1 MVPGYDP
8 GQARTSLAGLT
19 KPDPKEQ
26 AAQIV
31 AWAICWPWNLV
42 WTLCVYNP
50 FRYVGEFL
58 LREIQSA
65 LFEISNGQ
73 FRSIERDLTL
83 EPLPPPYPIP
93 ERRAHHEN
101 PPAQTASVEATIET
115 PPGVTVHVDPS
126 APHVDPSA
134 SQIETERTTEIPA
147 PNHSSTIE
155 PDHSSMIEIE
165 VVAAADQTD
174 PISDQQPDEPTIAAE
189 ASNARSAED
198 IPAEVEAELAEGGS
212 SDSYTWEPPEPTA
225 YVPLSDR
232 PLKATKYDTGAILPP
247 TPEKQT
253 APTEPAADPWFGK
266 QSPNQ

>member
-1 MVPGYDP
+1 MVPGYDS
-8 GQARTSLAGLT
+8 GQARTTLAGLT
-19 KPDPKEQ
+19 KPNPKER

-83 EPLPPPYPIP
+83 DPLPPPYPIP
-93 ERRAHHEN
+93 ERRTHSEN
-101 PPAQTASVEATIET
+101 TATQTASTNAASEAS
-115 PPGVTVHVDPS
+115 PDVTVNEAPS
-126 APHVDPSA
+126 TPQV
-134 SQIETERTTEIPA
+134 ETERPTENPASDQSTT
-147 PNHSSTIE
+147 
-155 PDHSSMIEIE
+155 IE
-165 VVAAADQTD
+165 VVIAAEHAAPAQG
-174 PISDQQPDEPTIAAE
+174 QQPDEPVIATE
-189 ASNARSAED
+189 APNERSVED
-198 IPAEVEAELAEGGS
+198 IPAEVEAEMAEGGS

-232 PLKATKYDTGAILPP
+232 PLKAVKYDTGSMLPK
-247 TPEKQT
+247 TPEKQA
-253 APTEPAADPWFGK
+253 APTEPAVDPWFEK
-266 QSPNQ
+266 QNPNQ

>member
-8 GQARTSLAGLT
+8 DQARTTLAGLT
-19 KPDPKEQ
+19 KPDPKERS
-26 AAQIV
+26 AQIV
-31 AWAICWPWNLV
+31 AWAICWPWNLA

-50 FRYVGEFL
+50 FRYIGEFL

-101 PPAQTASVEATIET
+101 TSAEAASVEVTNVT
-115 PPGVTVHVDPS
+115 HPVVTVDVEQAVAQP
-126 APHVDPSA
+126 
-134 SQIETERTTEIPA
+134 ENERTTA
-147 PNHSSTIE
+147 NSVAAHSTT
-155 PDHSSMIEIE
+155 IE
-165 VVAAADQTD
+165 VVAAADQRE
-174 PISDQQPDEPTIAAE
+174 PISEPQQPDEPTLAVE
-189 ASNARSAED
+189 ASNDSPVED

-212 SDSYTWEPPEPTA
+212 SNSYTWAPPEPTA

-232 PLKATKYDTGAILPP
+232 PLKAVKHDTGPTLPP
-247 TPEKQT
+247 PPEKQT
-253 APTEPAADPWFGK
+253 APAEPAADPWLEK
-266 QSPNQ
+266 RVSNR

>member
-8 GQARTSLAGLT
+8 GQARTELAGLT
-19 KPDPKEQ
+19 KPDPKER

-93 ERRAHHEN
+93 ERRAHYEN
-101 PPAQTASVEATIET
+101 IAAQTTSVEATIET
-115 PPGVTVHVDPS
+115 PLGVTVNADPA
-126 APHVDPSA
+126 AP
-134 SQIETERTTEIPA
+134 QIEAERTTENPA
-147 PNHSSTIE
+147 SDHSTTIE
-155 PDHSSMIEIE
+155 TSTT
-165 VVAAADQTD
+165 VAAADQAE

-189 ASNARSAED
+189 ASNERSVED
-198 IPAEVEAELAEGGS
+198 IPAEVEAELLEGGS

-232 PLKATKYDTGAILPP
+232 PLKAVKYDTGSILPP
-247 TPEKQT
+247 TPGKQT
-253 APTEPAADPWFGK
+253 APTEPAADPWFEK
-266 QSPNQ
+266 KTPNR

>member
-8 GQARTSLAGLT
+8 GQARATLAGLT
-19 KPDPKEQ
+19 KPDPKER

-31 AWAICWPWNLV
+31 AWAICWPWNLA

-58 LREIQSA
+58 LRELQSA

-83 EPLPPPYPIP
+83 DPLPPPYPIS
-93 ERRAHHEN
+93 ERHDRHKNAV
-101 PPAQTASVEATIET
+101 AQTGSVEVMNETLPGETAVPEPTTVPTRNERATES
-115 PPGVTVHVDPS
+115 PVPD
-126 APHVDPSA
+126 
-134 SQIETERTTEIPA
+134 
-147 PNHSSTIE
+147 SSTATE
-155 PDHSSMIEIE
+155 
-165 VVAAADQTD
+165 VAADAALEESTTKQK
-174 PISDQQPDEPTIAAE
+174 PDKETVAAE
-189 ASNARSAED
+189 APNSVED
-198 IPAEVEAELAEGGS
+198 IPAEVEAQLAKGGA

-232 PLKATKYDTGAILPP
+232 PLKAVKYDTGATHPR

-253 APTEPAADPWFGK
+253 APAAPTPASDPWFEK
-266 QSPNQ
+266 QSPNR

>member
-8 GQARTSLAGLT
+8 SQARTSLAGLT
-19 KPDPKEQ
+19 KPDPKER

-73 FRSIERDLTL
+73 FRSIERDLTI

-93 ERRAHHEN
+93 ERRSHHEN
-101 PPAQTASVEATIET
+101 TPAQAASVEARIET
-115 PPGVTVHVDPS
+115 PPDVTVNGDPS
-126 APHVDPSA
+126 AP
-134 SQIETERTTEIPA
+134 QIEAERTTENPA
-147 PNHSSTIE
+147 SDHSTTIE
-155 PDHSSMIEIE
+155 NSTTIE
-165 VVAAADQTD
+165 VVAAADRVTTADQTE
-174 PISDQQPDEPTIAAE
+174 PILEQQAAEPTVTTE
-189 ASNARSAED
+189 PPSAGSVED
-198 IPAEVEAELAEGGS
+198 IPSEVEAELAEGGS

-232 PLKATKYDTGAILPP
+232 PLKAVKYDTGAIPPP
-247 TPEKQT
+247 TPEKQP
-253 APTEPAADPWFGK
+253 APTEPATDPWFEK

>member
-8 GQARTSLAGLT
+8 GQARTTLAGLT
-19 KPDPKEQ
+19 KPDPKER

-93 ERRAHHEN
+93 ERQSQEVTTETPSVA
-101 PPAQTASVEATIET
+101 TVEAEPFATQSQGPGTT
-115 PPGVTVHVDPS
+115 PGSATAHSTTVEVVVDPHQS
-126 APHVDPSA
+126 
-134 SQIETERTTEIPA
+134 E
-147 PNHSSTIE
+147 
-155 PDHSSMIEIE
+155 
-165 VVAAADQTD
+165 
-174 PISDQQPDEPTIAAE
+174 PISDQPSDTPTVAEE
-189 ASNARSAED
+189 ASNEQSVEH
-198 IPAEVEAELAEGGS
+198 IPVEVEAELAEGGS

-232 PLKATKYDTGAILPP
+232 PLKAVKYETGSNLPP

-253 APTEPAADPWFGK
+253 MPEKQTASEKPKTPAEPAADPWFGK
-266 QSPNQ
+266 QATNR

>member
-1 MVPGYDP
+1 MVPGYDT
-8 GQARTSLAGLT
+8 GQARTTLAGLT
-19 KPDPKEQ
+19 KPDPKER

-50 FRYVGEFL
+50 FRYVGEFF

-83 EPLPPPYPIP
+83 DPLPPPYPAP
-93 ERRAHHEN
+93 ERRTHHEDS
-101 PPAQTASVEATIET
+101 PAQTASINVTSET
-115 PPGVTVHVDPS
+115 PPDTTLNGN
-126 APHVDPSA
+126 PSA
-134 SQIETERTTEIPA
+134 SQSETEPTAESPAVEQSTT
-147 PNHSSTIE
+147 
-155 PDHSSMIEIE
+155 IE
-165 VVAAADQTD
+165 VVAAAEQTE
-174 PISDQQPDEPTIAAE
+174 PASDQNLEKPASAAE
-189 ASNARSAED
+189 MSNEGSVED
-198 IPAEVEAELAEGGS
+198 IPAEVEAEMAEGGS

-232 PLKATKYDTGAILPP
+232 PLKAVKYDTGSMLPK

-253 APTEPAADPWFGK
+253 APTEPAVDPWFEK
-266 QSPNQ
+266 QNPDQ